1 MVISPLFHD
10 ARIFFTIFALVAF
23 IGGSVG
29 FLRTQ
34 STASLVAGGVSGVL
48 LYVGAVLIPQ
58 AWQIGVALDLI
69 VSLALLGRFGP
80 ALFRRK
86 FNPAAYIVPMA
97 LIGVVFALMIFLS
110 PGAHP

>member
-1 MVISPLFHD
+1 MIISPLLHN
-10 ARIFFTIFALVAF
+10 ARVFFIIFALVSF

-29 FLRTQ
+29 FIKAQ
-34 STASLVAGGVSGVL
+34 SIASLVAGGMAGVL

-58 AWQIGVALDLI
+58 AWQIGLTLDLI
-69 VSLALLGRFGP
+69 VSLALLGRFAP

-86 FNPAAYIVPMA
+86 FNPAGYIVPLA
-97 LIGVVFALMIFLS
+97 LIGVVLALMIFLS